1 MDLDENRL
9 GKRTGTFV
17 IVSLFCVYLA
27 ILCVM
32 DFVLLPA
39 ILSGTPQMTLF
50 DLKFFGYDAAYA
62 RSLIAGMNSRS
73 LSLYLH
79 VQLPLDFVY
88 PIIYGLLYSLL
99 FHRLYG
105 KRMRIPVLLA
115 ASLCLADYAEN
126 TLVLVMLRQ
135 GTPGD
140 TLVTASSTATVT
152 KSILLLAVY
161 GLMAAGFVAWLVNKI
176 RKKR

>member
-1 MDLDENRL
+1 MPDNRL
-9 GKRTGTFV
+9 GGRTGTFV
-17 IVSLFCVYLA
+17 IVSLFSVYLA

-39 ILSGTPQMTLF
+39 ILSGTPQLTLF

-88 PIIYGLLYSLL
+88 PIVYGLLYSVL
-99 FHRLYG
+99 FQRLYG
-105 KRMRIPVLLA
+105 KRMRVPVLIA
-115 ASLCLADYAEN
+115 AALCVADYTEN
-126 TLVLVMLRQ
+126 ILVVFMLRS
-135 GTPGD
+135 GMPGKPI
-140 TLVTASSTATVT
+140 VTAASTATVT

-161 GLMAAGFVAWLVNKI
+161 ALIGAGFVAWLVNKI

>member
-1 MDLDENRL
+1 MPDKKLEGRTWTIVILSLL
-9 GKRTGTFV
+9 G
-17 IVSLFCVYLA
+17 LYLA

-79 VQLPLDFVY
+79 VQLPMDFVY

-99 FHRLYG
+99 FQRLYG
-105 KRMRIPVLLA
+105 NRMRVPVLIA
-115 ASLCLADYAEN
+115 VALCVADYTEN
-126 TLVLVMLRQ
+126 ILVVFMLRSSM
-135 GTPGD
+135 PGD
-140 TLVTASSTATVT
+140 ALVTAASTATVT

-161 GLMAAGFVAWLVNKI
+161 GLIAAGFAAWLVNKI

>member
-1 MDLDENRL
+1 
-9 GKRTGTFV
+9 
-17 IVSLFCVYLA
+17 
-27 ILCVM
+27 M

-79 VQLPLDFVY
+79 VQLPMDFVY

-99 FHRLYG
+99 FQRLYG
-105 KRMRIPVLLA
+105 NRMRVPVLIA
-115 ASLCLADYAEN
+115 VALCVADYTEN
-126 TLVLVMLRQ
+126 ILVVFMLRSSM
-135 GTPGD
+135 PGD
-140 TLVTASSTATVT
+140 ALVTAASTATVT

-161 GLMAAGFVAWLVNKI
+161 GLIAAGFAAWLVNKI